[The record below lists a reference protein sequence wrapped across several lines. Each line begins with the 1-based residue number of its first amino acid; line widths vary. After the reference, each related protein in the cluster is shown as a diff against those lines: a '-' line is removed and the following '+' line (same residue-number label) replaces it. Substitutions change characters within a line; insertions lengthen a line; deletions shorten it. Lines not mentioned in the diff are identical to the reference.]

1 MMIPSNMKNSILLSG
16 EPGVGKIVLLLKL
29 IRSFN
34 DVIWVTTV
42 RSARMV
48 RQITKRDDIWIIDAF
63 SWISSHPKDVVI
75 GDVHDLNKLSLN
87 INSILDSVGN
97 DECLLVFDSIS
108 GLLTY
113 HPIQKVM
120 QFLKSLLVRT
130 EGKYGSVF
138 TFIKN
143 AHDRQTELTIYM
155 LFPSV
160 VELIRMYKDFE
171 MRMFVRIVKSVGYI
185 NPNFAEFKIMKDDIL
200 LPKHVE
206 EYIFKQLRNLD
217 LYELTPFYS

>member
-171 MRMFVRIVKSVGYI
+171 LRMFVRIVKSVGYI

-206 EYIFKQLRNLD
+206 EYIFKQLR
-217 LYELTPFYS
+217 

>member
-1 MMIPSNMKNSILLSG
+1 MIPSNMKNSILLSG

-160 VELIRMYKDFE
+160 VELIRVYKDFE

-206 EYIFKQLRNLD
+206 EYIFKQLR
-217 LYELTPFYS
+217 

>member
-1 MMIPSNMKNSILLSG
+1 MIPSNMKNSILLSG

-206 EYIFKQLRNLD
+206 EYIFKQLR
-217 LYELTPFYS
+217 

>member
-1 MMIPSNMKNSILLSG
+1 MKNSILLSG

-143 AHDRQTELTIYM
+143 AHDRQTELTVYM

-160 VELIRMYKDFE
+160 VELIRVYKDFE
-171 MRMFVRIVKSVGYI
+171 LRMFVRIVKSVGYI

-206 EYIFKQLRNLD
+206 EYIFKQLR
-217 LYELTPFYS
+217 

>member
-87 INSILDSVGN
+87 INSILDSVCN

-160 VELIRMYKDFE
+160 VELIRVYKDFE

-206 EYIFKQLRNLD
+206 EYIFKQLR
-217 LYELTPFYS
+217 

>member
-206 EYIFKQLRNLD
+206 EYIFKQLR
-217 LYELTPFYS
+217 

>member
-160 VELIRMYKDFE
+160 VELIRVYKDFE
-171 MRMFVRIVKSVGYI
+171 LRMFVRIVKSVGYI

-206 EYIFKQLRNLD
+206 EYIFKQLR
-217 LYELTPFYS
+217 

>member
-160 VELIRMYKDFE
+160 VELIRVYKDFE

-206 EYIFKQLRNLD
+206 EYIFKQLR
-217 LYELTPFYS
+217 